1 MRRSSSRGARSEG
14 KRAWHVDLSLES
26 RKLNI
31 AATVIRKIVLAV
43 LAQVQREIK
52 PLEVHELSV
61 VITNDKRMRVLNREF
76 RKKDKATDVL
86 SFPQLTRAELV
97 GKTPRFVGSSLGDLV
112 ISSETT
118 LRQAKEFGVTK
129 REELLRLVVHGVL
142 HLCGYDHEKVP
153 HSEAQRMRRKE
164 RTIRGRLLEEF
175 VGKRSRT

>member
-1 MRRSSSRGARSEG
+1 MSRKSSGSPRSEAA
-14 KRAWHVDLSLES
+14 RTWQVSLSLES

-31 AATVIRKIVLAV
+31 SAAVVRKMVIATLE
-43 LAQVQREIK
+43 QVEREIK
-52 PLEVHELSV
+52 VPEIRELNV
-61 VITNDKRMRVLNREF
+61 VITDDKRIRVLNREF

-86 SFPQLTRAELV
+86 SFPQLTKAEIA
-97 GKTPRFVGSSLGDLV
+97 GKKRGFVGSYLGDLV

-118 LRQAKEFGVTK
+118 LRQAKEFGVSK

-164 RTIRGRLLEEF
+164 RAIRGRLLGDF
-175 VGKRSRT
+175 LSVSL

>member
-1 MRRSSSRGARSEG
+1 MRRKSFGSTGIKATRV
-14 KRAWHVDLSLES
+14 WHVNLSLES

-31 AATVIRKIVLAV
+31 SAAVVRKMVLAI
-43 LAQVQREIK
+43 LGQVEKEIK
-52 PLEVHELSV
+52 LPEVQELSV
-61 VITNDKRMRVLNREF
+61 VITDDKRMRVLNREF

-86 SFPQLTRAELV
+86 SFPQLTKAELG
-97 GKTPRFVGSSLGDLV
+97 GKTRGFVGNSLGDLV

-164 RTIRGRLLEEF
+164 RVIRGRLLEEF
-175 VGKRSRT
+175 VEGRKGT